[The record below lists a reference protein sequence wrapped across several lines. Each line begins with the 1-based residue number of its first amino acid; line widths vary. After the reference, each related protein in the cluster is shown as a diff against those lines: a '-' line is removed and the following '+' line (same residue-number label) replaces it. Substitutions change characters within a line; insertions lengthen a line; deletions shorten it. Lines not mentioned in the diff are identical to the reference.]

1 MKKIISAVIGICMVF
16 TAFSVL
22 AYASD
27 DSLKIT
33 VSADTHYQCSED
45 LADMG
50 SADDDIPFCE
60 GMQNRETFFYC
71 STQGQMNCESEAI
84 LRAMLDGFIN
94 SDSEYLL
101 IAGDV
106 TCGKRNSHLKFA
118 EILKEAE
125 RKSGKSIFVINGNH
139 DCDDGDFDKYISVD
153 EFKDIYK
160 DFGYDKALS
169 TEPTSA
175 SYSADLNAK
184 YRLLAIDS
192 CIYGKDDGQITEN
205 VFNWIKEQ
213 TVKAK
218 EDGKTL
224 IAMMHH
230 SILPHFEVQPM
241 FSGYEKYAEFFADNG
256 INLVFTGH
264 IHANDISSASTKSGN
279 TVYDVQTGSLIVSP
293 NACREVTL
301 NGFNADIVSKY
312 VTSVDTK
319 YLPEGFSE
327 AQIERI
333 KTDFPGYAA
342 EYFEAGTCKWINRY
356 IGSAYKVS
364 RLLKIDEGTKEY
376 EILDGIMK
384 KIGASLTLD
393 IYSDGE
399 NESIEKIAE
408 KGGYKIPESDYVK
421 PYQVA
426 SEIMYGFYHGDED
439 AAGNEKDADLLL
451 LILKA
456 AVTNII
462 AETTK
467 GDYAEFIN
475 AIAGFDVNNELVTS
489 AAGLNYADDVAGIV
503 VKALFYTIAG
513 GLTDDCSEPADINV
527 SFNFASSQEVSPV
540 LGVLAKIIRL
550 ITEFIERFSKLL
562 IA

>member
-1 MKKIISAVIGICMVF
+1 MKKVICIVLSICLSFAAFTVDVSA
-16 TAFSVL
+16 A
-22 AYASD
+22 D
-27 DSLKIT
+27 DSLKLT
-33 VSADTHYQCSED
+33 VAADTHFQCGED
-45 LADMG
+45 LAPVG

-71 STQGQMNCESEAI
+71 STQGQMNCESEAV
-84 LRAMLDGFIN
+84 LRSMLGDFIN

-118 EILKEAE
+118 GILKEAE
-125 RKSGKSIFVINGNH
+125 EKSGKSIFVINGNH
-139 DCDDGDFDKYISVD
+139 DCDDSDFEKYISVE
-153 EFKDIYK
+153 EFKEIYK

-175 SYSADLNAK
+175 SYCADLSGK

-218 EDGKTL
+218 ADGKTL

-264 IHANDISSASTKSGN
+264 IHANDISSATTKGGN
-279 TVYDVQTGSLIVSP
+279 TIYDVQTGSLIVSP
-293 NACREVTL
+293 NAYREVTL

-319 YLPEGFSE
+319 YLPGGFSE
-327 AQIERI
+327 AQLEKI

-364 RLLKIDEGTKEY
+364 RLLKIDEGTKGY

-384 KIGASLTLD
+384 KIGKSLTVD

-408 KGGYKIPESDYVK
+408 KGGYKIPESDYAK

-426 SEIMYGFYHGDED
+426 SKIIYGFYYGDED
-439 AAGNEKDADLLL
+439 ADGNEKDVDLLL

-456 AVTNII
+456 AVTDII
-462 AETTK
+462 AGTAK
-467 GDYAEFIN
+467 GDYAAFIN

-489 AAGLNYADDVAGIV
+489 AVGLNYADDAAGIV
-503 VKALFYTIAG
+503 VKALFNTIAG
-513 GLTDDCSEPADINV
+513 GLTDDCSQPADINV
-527 SFNFASSQEVSPV
+527 SFNFASSQEASPV
-540 LGVLAKIIRL
+540 LGILAKIIRL
-550 ITEFIERFSKLL
+550 ITEFIERFSKLFV
-562 IA
+562 A